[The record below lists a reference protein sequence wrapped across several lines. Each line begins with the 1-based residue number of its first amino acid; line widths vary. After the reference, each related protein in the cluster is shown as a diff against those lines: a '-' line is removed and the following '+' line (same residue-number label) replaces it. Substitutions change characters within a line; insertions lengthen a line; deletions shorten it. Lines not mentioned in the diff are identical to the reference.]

1 MIVSIRLLN
10 LVERSLD
17 ASAMR
22 HKAISNNLANAE
34 TPGYQPQRV
43 VFEQTLKEAMNAST
57 SFAGKMTDA
66 RHIPI
71 GSQAQLPSPYLME
84 EKAIVN
90 NDGNGVDVDYEMT
103 ALSKNSLW
111 YNALAQ
117 QMNHEFNQL
126 KTAIKGRV

>member
-1 MIVSIRLLN
+1 MSISLLN
-10 LVERSLD
+10 LLGRSLD
-17 ASAMR
+17 ASALR
-22 HKAISNNLANAE
+22 QKAISNNLANAE
-34 TPGYQPQRV
+34 TPNYQPQRV
-43 VFEQTLKEAMNAST
+43 VFEQTLKEALNSST
-57 SFAGKMTDA
+57 AFSGKRTDA

-71 GSQAQLPSPYLME
+71 GSQTQIPSPYMMQ

-103 ALSKNSLW
+103 ALSRNSLW